1 MEKTMTKTITL
12 YVSNVQGRKTNVSYP
27 YEAKIG
33 SLEELKN
40 AVQYDHVCAKYA
52 DKKSKNGHVI
62 PAYRSKN
69 GFMFSDCLPMD
80 CDNSNQ
86 NPLQA
91 DLSETD
97 WKTPADVQKAFPEV
111 AFYVVYSRNHMKE
124 KDGKAPRP
132 KFHVYFPLKSTL
144 KSLKKY
150 EQLKQV
156 VLAAFPSFDN
166 NAVDGARFF
175 FGVGNPNVEY
185 FAGEKTID
193 EFLASELAAAG
204 FKLPKKI
211 LTGSRNNTLLSIALK
226 ALKRFGEKIAMSK
239 FVEAAQKCEE
249 QLPREELEAIWK
261 NAVTFYE
268 NKIADENYVLPEEF
282 NKALSSSSEDD
293 DDRED
298 NEGDED
304 SDKLT
309 TKDVEDILKA
319 MGVTIRLNVITGKVM
334 IKGLS
339 KDHSDTNAA
348 NVLPTDIRDYFARY
362 RNLNVH
368 RQFIDDSLSKIEDA
382 NRFNPIE
389 EMLNKTKHDGQD
401 RLKMLRDI
409 LTIDDV
415 EALYLRK
422 WLHQCIALALNND
435 INDEPFGADGV
446 LVIQGKQGKGK
457 TLFCRKLAVKAEW
470 FGEGISIDLDNKD
483 SIIQATSKWISEL
496 GELDA
501 TLKREQSS
509 LKAFLSSAMDIY
521 RQPYGRFAVE
531 KPRRT
536 SFCAT
541 VNPKEFLNDDTGSRR
556 FWVIQPKK
564 IDVQKLK
571 SLNREWFRQLW
582 RQVYEELYLPDPQG
596 FRLTDEER
604 ARLEE
609 DNTKYSKPM
618 PGEIEIM
625 DTYAWEAPIEEWKWK
640 STTEVI
646 RDIDKNITPS
656 QIGRALQ
663 KLMDWDNRIQEK
675 SPKNKKSYFLPPT
688 NNDFRF
694 RR

>member
-1 MEKTMTKTITL
+1 MEKTMTL

-27 YEAKIG
+27 YEAKIS

-40 AVQYDHVCAKYA
+40 AVQYDHVCAEYA
-52 DKKSKNGHVI
+52 DKKGKNGQVI

-80 CDNSNQ
+80 CDNSNP

-91 DLSETD
+91 DLSEKD
-97 WKTPADVQKAFPEV
+97 WKTPADVQKAFPGV
-111 AFYVVYSRNHMKE
+111 SFYVSYSRNHMKE

-132 KFHVYFPLKSTL
+132 KFHVYFPLKDKF

-150 EQLKQV
+150 EQLKRV

-175 FGVGNPNVEY
+175 FGVKNPQVEY

-193 EFLASELAAAG
+193 EFLASELAAAD

-239 FVEAAQKCEE
+239 FIEAAKKCED

-261 NAVTFYE
+261 NAVNFYE

-282 NKALSSSSEDD
+282 NNALSSPLEEEDK
-293 DDRED
+293 
-298 NEGDED
+298 D

-309 TKDVEDILKA
+309 TKDVEAVLRA
-319 MGVTIRLNVITGKVM
+319 MGVTIRLNVITGKVV

-339 KDHSDTNAA
+339 KEHSDTNAA
-348 NVLPTDIRDYFARY
+348 NVLPTDIRDYFARHY
-362 RNLNVH
+362 DLNVS
-368 RQFIDDSLSKIEDA
+368 RQFIEDSLLKIEDA

-389 EMLNKTKHDGQD
+389 DMLNKTKHDGQD

-409 LTIDDV
+409 LTINDI

-470 FGEGISIDLDNKD
+470 FAEGISIDTDNKD
-483 SIIQATSKWISEL
+483 SIIQATSKWIAEL

-509 LKAFLSSAMDIY
+509 LKAFISSSMDIY
-521 RQPYGRFAVE
+521 RQPYGRVAVD

-571 SLNREWFRQLW
+571 SLNREWFCQLW

-596 FRLTDEER
+596 FHLTDEER
-604 ARLEE
+604 ARLEQ

-625 DTYAWEAPIEEWKWK
+625 DTYDWEASIETWKWK
-640 STTEVI
+640 STTDVI
-646 RDIDKNITPS
+646 RDIGKNITTS

-688 NNDFRF
+688 NDGFLAC
-694 RR
+694 